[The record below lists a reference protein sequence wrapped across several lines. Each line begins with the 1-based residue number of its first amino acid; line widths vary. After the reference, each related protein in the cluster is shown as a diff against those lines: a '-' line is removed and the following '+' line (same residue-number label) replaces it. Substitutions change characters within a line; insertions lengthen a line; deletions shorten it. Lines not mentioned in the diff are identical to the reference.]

1 MEKNMFHSILLDAAS
16 TGSNSMHQ
24 FMLIGGMLLVFYFFM
39 IRPQQKRQKEQRSFV
54 EQMKKG
60 TPVVTIG
67 GIHGK
72 IYEVTDDTVTLEI
85 DSKGTKMTVSKSA
98 ISLDSTKQYASKKK

>member
-1 MEKNMFHSILLDAAS
+1 MY
-16 TGSNSMHQ
+16 Q
-24 FMLIGGMLLVFYFFM
+24 FILIGGILLVFYFFM
-39 IRPQQKRQKEQRSFV
+39 IRPQQKRQREQRSFL

-60 TPVVTIG
+60 THVVTIG

-72 IYEVTDDTVTLEI
+72 IYEVAADTVTLEV
-85 DSKGTKMTVSKSA
+85 DQKGAKITVSRGA